1 MVAKSTSQT
10 SSHGRSGPV
19 RAGAAWWCAVGVL
32 VVWGILGMYG
42 PVSAAPPDTVWAD
55 WRQANAAYEQGR
67 YDVAVDRYT
76 AVLNAGYVS
85 GALYYNLGTAY
96 YRLGRVGQ
104 SVRYYEKA
112 RRLRPDDPR
121 IAHNLRMVR
130 ADVPEL
136 SATAV
141 LSPWVRIAGGWAP
154 VPLFWTGAILFAV
167 GVAGWTLRRAQSD
180 GDSGETSSA
189 DADSVSF
196 WTNASWLGPATV
208 AVAGIGL
215 ACALTAGATS
225 YVQTLDRRAVVVVD
239 RAPLFASPD
248 APPSSSA
255 DPAGARPL
263 ASADTSLVEGAV
275 VSIERRRDGWTRVAV
290 PGGPSGWT
298 PDRALGEI

>member
-1 MVAKSTSQT
+1 L
-10 SSHGRSGPV
+10 
-19 RAGAAWWCAVGVL
+19 WWCVVGLL
-32 VVWGILGMYG
+32 VAFGMLGMG
-42 PVSAAPPDTVWAD
+42 RAASAVPPDTVWAD

-67 YDVAVDRYT
+67 YEVAVDRYT
-76 AVLNAGYVS
+76 AVLDAGYVS

-130 ADVPEL
+130 DDVPEL
-136 SATAV
+136 SAPAV

-154 VPLFWTGAILFAV
+154 VPLFWAGAILFAA
-167 GVAGWTLRRAQSD
+167 GVAGWTLRKVRS
-180 GDSGETSSA
+180 GSDSGEASSA
-189 DADSVSF
+189 GSVSD
-196 WTNASWLGPATV
+196 WANASWLGPATV

-215 ACALTAGATS
+215 ACALTAGAAS
-225 YVQTLDRRAVVVVD
+225 YVQTLDRRAVVVAA
-239 RAPLFASPD
+239 RAPLFPSPTAAPASGATASG
-248 APPSSSA
+248 APASGAPS
-255 DPAGARPL
+255 PA
-263 ASADTSLVEGAV
+263 ADTSLVEGAV
-275 VSIERRRDGWTRVAV
+275 VSIERRQDGWTRVTV